1 MNPAI
6 AIDLGT
12 TNTVI
17 GVQTD
22 ETGPKIIYV
31 PQPTEER
38 NRLEERE
45 QIKSAVLFES
55 PKSAVVGVFAAN
67 RLDSIRSIKS
77 KMGTRWRATGPFGSG
92 QMMTPAYISSHILK
106 AAFNIIKTKFP
117 AWDQTAIITVPASFN
132 TDQRNDTLQAAE
144 LAGFQNVHLLDEP
157 TAAFYFYFEQVIAED
172 WMERPLSVLVFDF
185 GGGTLDVS
193 IIKVEAHEGIMHIDP
208 IGRSRY
214 NNLGGD
220 DIDLDIAAFM
230 LACWEYATSK
240 ELSSLSSQV
249 RKNVFKL
256 FLEKAQAFREEAED
270 YIANR
275 LELNEFIVTEEVIAG
290 EERLSIQFSRELS
303 RSQYDEI
310 TGRFFTDKSEINIY
324 KPIGQALAV
333 AQNIDSNFMKDSLD
347 LVLYTGGASQMA
359 AVRAALECYFAPKAC
374 FPISEHEACNTVAL
388 GAASCRYDELHH
400 RAEVRMTNRLLEGI
414 YTRSK
419 DGKRYISVVPLTCE
433 PRDDFTAVEDIFR
446 TQRDQ
451 IQLTIPLF
459 RGTSPYDSQLSP
471 MRDLELPLDRIVER
485 GTPYSLH
492 YRMSQN
498 KIVELKAVFKT
509 PGGSVEV
516 TGVVDPFSNKRN
528 ARDHLHY
535 LCQVNEMK
543 G

>member
-55 PKSAVVGVFAAN
+55 QKSAVVGVFAAN

-290 EERLSIQFSRELS
+290 EEKLSIQFSRELS